1 MQDKNNS
8 NETSG
13 SSVAVNIRGLID
25 DYHATVYRYAFR
37 MAGQQSDAEDI
48 TKQTFLI
55 AHEKLS
61 QLKNPAAARS
71 WLMTIARNCFLKRL
85 RVKTAIPASDV
96 DVDVKQ
102 IEQKPDQEDRFAD
115 SFSMD
120 AVETAIQ
127 NLDDH
132 HRLVIMMFYFE
143 KLSYKQIATQLDVAV
158 GTIMSRLSRAKI
170 KLRDV
175 LSAENQG
182 EESGRISG

>member
-1 MQDKNNS
+1 MQDKTNINK
-8 NETSG
+8 TSD
-13 SSVAVNIRGLID
+13 STVAVSIGGLID
-25 DYHATVYRYAFR
+25 DHHATVYRYAFR

-48 TKQTFLI
+48 TQQTFLI
-55 AHEKLS
+55 AHQKLS
-61 QLKNPAAARS
+61 QLKKPSAARS

-85 RVKTAIPASDV
+85 RAKTAVAATDV

-102 IEQKPDQEDRFAD
+102 IEQPKREEDSLA
-115 SFSMD
+115 SSLSMN
-120 AVETAIQ
+120 AVEAAIRE
-127 NLDDH
+127 LDDH

-143 KLSYKQIATQLDVAV
+143 KLSYKQIATHLDVAV
-158 GTIMSRLSRAKI
+158 GTVMSRLSRAKI